1 MNWYKRY
8 ILAVR
13 KIYVPP
19 DDYDKLMELIEKIAR
34 GERNWT
40 AEELEL
46 QQNYSE
52 AVEVLLRKKTKAVN
66 ELV

>member
-52 AVEVLLRKKTKAVN
+52 AIEVLLRKKTKAVN

>member
-13 KIYVPP
+13 KIYIPP
-19 DDYDKLMELIEKIAR
+19 DDYDKLILLIEKIAR

-52 AVEVLLRKKTKAVN
+52 AIEVLLRKKTKAVN